1 MYYPEWKETREGMWA
16 GELSFPM
23 IDEETP
29 TFMGR
34 PHVTSTK
41 ELAGAD
47 VVIIG
52 APYVSSNS
60 DEWAGV
66 SKEAWLAA
74 PQRVRQQSISLS
86 VRLHP
91 GFSYGCIQTSQCG
104 RLW

>member
-16 GELSFPM
+16 AELKFPM

-34 PHVTSTK
+34 PHASDAK
-41 ELAGAD
+41 SLAGAD

-52 APYVSSNS
+52 APYVSSKQRGVGRGRKRAL
-60 DEWAGV
+60 AGRT
-66 SKEAWLAA
+66 AA
-74 PQRVRQQSISLS
+74 GTSAIHSLS
-86 VRLHP
+86 VGLHP
-91 GFSYGCIQTSQCG
+91 GLPDGCVRASERR